1 MLIQV
6 RRSSRC
12 ATTHKS
18 LRKRFWL
25 QNLRRWLALC
35 WVGSLV
41 VGCQTHDQPSTTK
54 FASVVIHGNTPG
66 QIENVARDVFIENGF
81 RSVPSRSDS
90 LVFEKKGSRL
100 DEAAYGGWMN
110 QALWVRVKAAV
121 VPLGEAAFRLEC
133 HAYRVEDKGTS
144 TEAETKLWRSS
155 PYQKLLDQVASRLKN
170 KPGPSS

>member
-1 MLIQV
+1 MV
-6 RRSSRC
+6 S
-12 ATTHKS
+12 
-18 LRKRFWL
+18 L
-25 QNLRRWLALC
+25 QNLLLWLALSL
-35 WVGSLV
+35 VGSLV
-41 VGCQTHDQPSTTK
+41 VGCRTHETSPTTK
-54 FASVVIHGNTPG
+54 FASVVIRGNTPG

-81 RSVPSRSDS
+81 RSAPSKSDS
-90 LVFEKKGSRL
+90 LVFERKGSRL

-121 VPLGEAAFRLEC
+121 FPVGEAAFRLEC
-133 HAYRVEDKGTS
+133 NAYRVEDKGTS